1 MPFLWAN
8 CCYDYRMNKFLRYF
22 KEHRNK
28 ILAVTFSALA
38 LAVYLGYYVVL
49 EIEFQGFYF
58 RTLIAKTND
67 WIFVFWNIFFYIV
80 LVFGG
85 LLVRNIN
92 NDGNAYHNI
101 LIFVFAIA
109 FDALYSLVFGSYDIV
124 NTAVNSDALGII
136 VLLLFLAFVV
146 AELIFG
152 VLLYIN
158 FGRYMRGVGVE
169 WSKIRRL
176 AIIFSI
182 LVCLG
187 AAPMVVLSFMAG
199 EGLIS
204 LLSVS
209 VAEAFCS
216 VAIIFTLERL
226 RRY

>member
-1 MPFLWAN
+1 M
-8 CCYDYRMNKFLRYF
+8 
-22 KEHRNK
+22 
-28 ILAVTFSALA
+28 
-38 LAVYLGYYVVL
+38 
-49 EIEFQGFYF
+49 
-58 RTLIAKTND
+58 
-67 WIFVFWNIFFYIV
+67 
-80 LVFGG
+80 
-85 LLVRNIN
+85 
-92 NDGNAYHNI
+92 
-101 LIFVFAIA
+101 IFVFAIA

-124 NTAVNSDALGII
+124 NTAVNSDALGIF